1 MRRPLPLWMI
11 IATGAALLSSC
22 GGNNTSSNDGVTHN
36 QSSTVTPKKSVPA
49 VGSRLEW
56 LRTGGGNLE
65 FRMTKVG
72 PAEYSIHVTRSNY
85 QDIDT
90 TLGLDSSDSMFS
102 TVESILDGSFTIP
115 TISSSAPTGS
125 WLSLVITLESEVE
138 TISDA
143 DIADATLRSIEDWVK
158 AGLPNSG

>member
-1 MRRPLPLWMI
+1 MRRPHPIWI
-11 IATGAALLSSC
+11 FIATGAVLLSSC
-22 GGNNTSSNDGVTHN
+22 GGNKTSSNDGVTHS
-36 QSSTVTPKKSVPA
+36 QSSTVTPKKSVPV

-65 FRMTKVG
+65 FMMTKVG
-72 PAEYSIHVTRSNY
+72 SAEYSIHVTRSNY

-90 TLGLDSSDSMFS
+90 TLRLDSSDSMFS
-102 TVESILDGSFTIP
+102 TVESVLNGSFTIP

-143 DIADATLRSIEDWVK
+143 DIADATLRSIEDWVQ